1 MFVRMW
7 MTTKVVTVAPETPMM
22 EARSLMKEKGIRRLP
37 VVDKRGRLVGIIT
50 QGDIQEASPSDA
62 TSLSIWELNYLLA
75 RTPVSEVMTNR
86 DELLT
91 ISPDEPIEQ
100 AASLM
105 REHKVGGLPVLQGE
119 KLVGI
124 ITESDIF
131 DVMCKLL
138 GIDRGGTRITLELE
152 DEPGA
157 LAAALNVIKN
167 HQINVLSV
175 VTCEECRNRSHN
187 PDRCVVVI
195 RIADYDFREVI
206 HDLHQHEITVLD
218 ART

>member
-7 MTTKVVTVAPETPMM
+7 MTTEVVTVAPEIPIM
-22 EARSLMKEKGIRRLP
+22 EARSLMKESGVRRLP

-75 RTPVSEVMTNR
+75 RTTVAQVMTKKE
-86 DELLT
+86 DLLT
-91 ISPDEPIEQ
+91 VSPEEPIEQ
-100 AASLM
+100 AASMM
-105 REHKVGGLPVLQGE
+105 RQHKVGGLPVVKGE

-124 ITESDIF
+124 ITESDLF
-131 DVMCKLL
+131 EVMSKLL
-138 GIDRGGTRITLELE
+138 GIDRGGTRLTLEIE

-157 LAAALNVIKN
+157 LAEVLNVIKT
-167 HQINVLSV
+167 HQTNVLSV
-175 VTCEECRNRSHN
+175 VTCEECRSSPERG
-187 PDRCVVVI
+187 VVVI
-195 RIADYDFREVI
+195 RIADYDFREIV
-206 HDLHQHEITVLD
+206 HDLHQHGITVLD

>member
-1 MFVRMW
+1 
-7 MTTKVVTVAPETPMM
+7 
-22 EARSLMKEKGIRRLP
+22 
-37 VVDKRGRLVGIIT
+37 
-50 QGDIQEASPSDA
+50 
-62 TSLSIWELNYLLA
+62 
-75 RTPVSEVMTNR
+75 
-86 DELLT
+86 
-91 ISPDEPIEQ
+91 
-100 AASLM
+100 
-105 REHKVGGLPVLQGE
+105 
-119 KLVGI
+119 
-124 ITESDIF
+124 
-131 DVMCKLL
+131 MCKLL

-195 RIADYDFREVI
+195 RIANYDFREVI
-206 HDLHQHEITVLD
+206 HDLRQHEITVLD

>member
-7 MTTKVVTVAPETPMM
+7 MTTDVVTVAPETPIM
-22 EARSLMKEKGIRRLP
+22 EAQNLMKEKGIRRLP

-75 RTPVSEVMTNR
+75 RTRVAEVMTKR
-86 DELLT
+86 EELLS

-105 REHKVGGLPVLQGE
+105 RQHKVGGLPVLKGE

-124 ITESDIF
+124 ITESDLF
-131 DVMCKLL
+131 DAMSKLL
-138 GIDRGGTRITLELE
+138 GIDRGGTRLTLELE

-157 LAAALNVIKN
+157 LAAVLNVIKQ
-167 HQINVLSV
+167 HQSNVLSV
-175 VTCEECRNRSHN
+175 VTCEECRSSAERG
-187 PDRCVVVI
+187 VVVI
-195 RIADYDFREVI
+195 RIADYDFREIV
-206 HDLHQHEITVLD
+206 HDLHQHGITVLD
-218 ART
+218 ARS